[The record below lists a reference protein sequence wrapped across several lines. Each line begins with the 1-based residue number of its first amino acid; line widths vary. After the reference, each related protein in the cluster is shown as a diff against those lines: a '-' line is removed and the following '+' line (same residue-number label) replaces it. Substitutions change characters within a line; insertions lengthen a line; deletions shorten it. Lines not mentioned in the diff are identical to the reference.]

1 MIIKKKVKNLRQ
13 LSRLVRKRN
22 AELKLK
28 LLYPEQEQKQ

>member
-1 MIIKKKVKNLRQ
+1 MQADIKKKVKNLRQ

-28 LLYPEQEQKQ
+28 ILFH